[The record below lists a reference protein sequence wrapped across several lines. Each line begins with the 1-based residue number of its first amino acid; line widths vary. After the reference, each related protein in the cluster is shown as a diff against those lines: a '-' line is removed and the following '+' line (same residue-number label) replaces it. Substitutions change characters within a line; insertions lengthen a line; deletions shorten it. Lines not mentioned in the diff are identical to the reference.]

1 MARNEPHDAP
11 EMARFSEVNAMKFQF
26 LAQMPLSDRNVARH
40 HTAQRIPQRC
50 ALGAVALLVATLSCT
65 SAHAVDGCTVL
76 LCLAAPSW
84 RSIEQCVPPVR
95 QVLRDLARG
104 KPFPTCTMAGA
115 DNTASHAWSAPPA
128 FCPPQY
134 TRSYDGPQ
142 GTVYTCDYDGAIS
155 VTVDGTLFA
164 RTWWSMSGDS
174 VTEFSAA
181 AKTQLGTWDKRF
193 DDEFAAWLASQPSAA
208 TQN

>member
-1 MARNEPHDAP
+1 MAHNEPHDAP

-26 LAQMPLSDRNVARH
+26 LAQMPLSDCTAARH
-40 HTAQRIPQRC
+40 HTAQRFPQSC
-50 ALGAVALLVATLSCT
+50 ALGAATLLVATLSCT

-84 RSIEQCVPPVR
+84 RAIEQCVPPVR

-115 DNTASHAWSAPPA
+115 GNTASHAWSAAPD

-134 TRSYDGPQ
+134 TRAYDGPH

-155 VTVDGTLFA
+155 VTVDGVPFA
-164 RTWWSMSGDS
+164 RTWWAMGGDS
-174 VTEFSAA
+174 VTDFSPA

-193 DDEFAAWLASQPSAA
+193 DDEFAAWLANQPSAA
-208 TQN
+208 PQN